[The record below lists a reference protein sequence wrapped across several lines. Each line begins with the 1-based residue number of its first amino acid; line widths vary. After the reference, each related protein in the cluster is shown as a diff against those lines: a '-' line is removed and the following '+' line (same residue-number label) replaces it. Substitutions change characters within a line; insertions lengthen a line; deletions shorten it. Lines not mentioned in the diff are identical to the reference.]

1 MTTIGWLL
9 LRDAFGKCPAE
20 QPLLIYIDP
29 QLPPSLG
36 HSRVRFA
43 LIKYSKVSE
52 IVSVSI
58 HSVLV
63 SCWTG
68 LAWPAPP
75 SLILVFHNKVR
86 RMIQIDVHGVII
98 WWLCVVC
105 CPLMVKAKE
114 RLISDIS
121 RVFSIYGQ
129 IIWLYLFSNTLAV
142 SVK

>member
-9 LRDAFGKCPAE
+9 LRDAFGTCPAE

-58 HSVLV
+58 HSVRV
-63 SCWTG
+63 SC
-68 LAWPAPP
+68 
-75 SLILVFHNKVR
+75 
-86 RMIQIDVHGVII
+86 
-98 WWLCVVC
+98 
-105 CPLMVKAKE
+105 
-114 RLISDIS
+114 
-121 RVFSIYGQ
+121 
-129 IIWLYLFSNTLAV
+129 
-142 SVK
+142 